1 MIILIMGA
9 TGMLGYSLFQNLND
23 APHLEVYGTVR
34 NLEGKER
41 FFEGYDKKIFKNVD
55 INLLETVE
63 SVIEKLKPAVII
75 NCIGLIKQHDISK
88 QHIDA
93 VSINS
98 LLPHQLAHLS
108 DKHQCKLI
116 HFSTDCVFDGKKG
129 EYKEGDVHS
138 ALDLYGR
145 SKSLGEVDYS
155 PHLTL
160 RTSIIGH
167 ELDTSV
173 SLIDWFLSQ
182 VNETKGFSKAIF
194 SGLPT
199 CTIAQLLVDKI
210 LPNVDLSGVYQ
221 LSASPIDKLT
231 LLKLVAK
238 IYHKK
243 IEIVE
248 SVTLEIDRSLN
259 SEKLRA
265 ALNLNIPS
273 WDILISE
280 MYNDY
285 KKRYEGYRCK
295 S

>member
-1 MIILIMGA
+1 MKILIVGA

-23 APHLEVYGTVR
+23 VPFLDVYGTVR
-34 NLEGKER
+34 DIKGKEI
-41 FFEGYDKKIFKNVD
+41 FFSGCQHKLFKNVD
-55 INLLETVE
+55 VNCLATLDNIIDE
-63 SVIEKLKPAVII
+63 LKPSVII

-98 LLPHQLAHLS
+98 LLPHQLANLS

-129 EYKEGDVHS
+129 EYKEGDAHS

-182 VNETKGFSKAIF
+182 VNETKGFSRAIF

-210 LPNVDLSGVYQ
+210 LPNVGLSGVYQ

-238 IYHKK
+238 TYHKK
-243 IEIVE
+243 IEILE
-248 SVTLEIDRSLN
+248 STTLEIDRSLN
-259 SEKLRA
+259 SEKLRTA
-265 ALNLNIPS
+265 INLNIPS